1 MKHNRIDQNKEV
13 LRLNFKRQ
21 TIGEMFNE
29 NKTTTVNSIHLKIA
43 ML

>member
-29 NKTTTVNSIHLKIA
+29 NKTTVNSIHLKIA
-43 ML
+43 MF

>member
-21 TIGEMFNE
+21 TIGEMFYK
-29 NKTTTVNSIHLKIA
+29 NKTTVNSIHLKIA